1 MLNSHQYQEQ
11 HRLELICKIDG
22 RIIVSNKIITV
33 IFLVT
38 GFLMVLFIVK
48 IWNSTDSDLSKLG
61 VISSTLGVWIA
72 TYIAIWL
79 INQNRVK
86 NIEENHVYKIQLL
99 TNLEST
105 LHTIWST
112 LFYAKTNF
120 DDDSGDKLLTVIK
133 QSTEDFQYWTSR
145 INLIN
150 QNTHVPPQ
158 IRDHVNM
165 LIHQGIKAIGQ
176 PYMSIQDPDYLD
188 RVLFLYLDN
197 IIDSEYIIQSDETI
211 NHYRK
216 MVKKLRIRLAGLIIR
231 NVEN

>member
-1 MLNSHQYQEQ
+1 M
-11 HRLELICKIDG
+11 
-22 RIIVSNKIITV
+22 

-38 GFLMVLFIVK
+38 AVLMVVYITK

-105 LHTIWST
+105 LHTIWSII
-112 LFYAKTNF
+112 FYAKTHSE
-120 DDDSGDKLLTVIK
+120 DDDREKLITTIK
-133 QSTEDFQYWTSR
+133 QSAEDFQYWTSR

-150 QNTHVPPQ
+150 QNTHVPPK
-158 IRDHVNM
+158 IRDMVNM
-165 LIHQGIKAIGQ
+165 LIHQGIKAIYE
-176 PYMSIQDPDYLD
+176 PFMSMKDPDYLD

-197 IIDSEYIIQSDETI
+197 IIDSEYMVQSDETV
-211 NHYRK
+211 NHYGK
-216 MVKKLRIRLAGLIIR
+216 MVKDSRTRLANLRIKSTEDII
-231 NVEN
+231 